1 MRKSDR
7 LKIYNKFDGHCAY
20 CPEKLAYKDMQVD
33 HILAVMRGGKSIEEN
48 FYPSCRS
55 CNATKATY
63 TIEEFRERL
72 VGDIYRLRR
81 DSSKFRILER
91 FGLVTA
97 TEDPLIFYFERQ
109 P

>member
-1 MRKSDR
+1 MKKADR

-20 CPEKLAYKDMQVD
+20 CGRPIKYKAMQVD